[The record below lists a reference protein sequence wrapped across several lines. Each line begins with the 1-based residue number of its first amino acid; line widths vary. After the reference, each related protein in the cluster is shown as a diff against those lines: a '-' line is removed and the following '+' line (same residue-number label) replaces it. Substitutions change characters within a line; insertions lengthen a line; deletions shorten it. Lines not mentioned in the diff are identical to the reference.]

1 MFENVY
7 TEVYII
13 MIILALLF
21 FLFSK
26 ISINHLIIVI
36 IILLISYALYFY
48 LQRISNDK
56 QNNIAYVQNTL
67 DMDIKDRTE
76 TNEKLFY
83 IDKFPKKIKYLKNN
97 EKLIDIITNIRFIKK
112 FNKTRYGDIIL
123 NANKLMKVYI
133 YILSGRYDV
142 EIYLPIFT
150 DIRDNIL
157 ELMNSL
163 IMIIP
168 EKLKHTYGLDTYAEI
183 GNSLQMFTEYS
194 QEMLRIL
201 EKYAKIHVKKVHIP
215 DNKWKAYNI
224 ARELNFPIFENLNME
239 H

>member
-112 FNKTRYGDIIL
+112 YQFQLASMDSIFLGRSNPIYFKFMWTLGKL
-123 NANKLMKVYI
+123 NAHSTSAI
-133 YILSGRYDV
+133 
-142 EIYLPIFT
+142 
-150 DIRDNIL
+150 NIL
-157 ELMNSL
+157 QKRTL
-163 IMIIP
+163 
-168 EKLKHTYGLDTYAEI
+168 
-183 GNSLQMFTEYS
+183 
-194 QEMLRIL
+194 
-201 EKYAKIHVKKVHIP
+201 
-215 DNKWKAYNI
+215 
-224 ARELNFPIFENLNME
+224 AR
-239 H
+239 

>member
-7 TEVYII
+7 TEIYII
-13 MIILALLF
+13 MIILALVF

-26 ISINHLIIVI
+26 VSINHLIIVI

-48 LQRISNDK
+48 LQTISNDK
-56 QNNIAYVQNTL
+56 KNNIAYVQNTL
-67 DMDIKDRTE
+67 DDDIKDR
-76 TNEKLFY
+76 NEANENIFY
-83 IDKFPKKIKYLKNN
+83 IDKFPKKLKYLKENK
-97 EKLIDIITNIRFIKK
+97 KLIDIITNIRFIKK

-123 NANKLMKVYI
+123 NTNKLMKVYI
-133 YILSGRYDV
+133 YILSERYDV
-142 EIYLPIFT
+142 EIYLPIFS

-157 ELMNSL
+157 ELINSL

-183 GNSLQMFTEYS
+183 DSSLRRFSEYS
-194 QEMLRIL
+194 QEMLETL
-201 EKYAKIHVKKVHIP
+201 EKYAKIHVNKVHIP
-215 DNKWKAYNI
+215 DTKWKPYNI
-224 ARELNFPIFENLNME
+224 AKELHYPIFENLNME